1 MGAIYNKF
9 GGVGGF
15 SPIPTERLCYVE
27 YVGKDATEIPT
38 IQTIDYGDN
47 YSNYLSYSSSTKKF
61 TVLQPFFAY
70 VTPWVYTYKTAQQ
83 TTSPGQFFINN
94 TRKANFSTPTR
105 YAGSIAGDSFMY
117 KFSERDTFYNYT
129 PNTNGYPQQH
139 LKVYKVS
146 DAYASEWQNYIDTY
160 SQFIDEENTH

>member
-1 MGAIYNKF
+1 MGTVYNKF
-9 GGVGGF
+9 DGGGF

-38 IQTIDYGDN
+38 IKTIDYGYN
-47 YSNYLSYSSSTKKF
+47 YSAYLSYSSSTKKF

-83 TTSPGQFFINN
+83 TTSPGQFFIN
-94 TRKANFSTPTR
+94 TTMKANFSTPTR
-105 YAGSIAGDSFMY
+105 YAGSIAGASFIY
-117 KFSERDTFYNYT
+117 EFVTNDTFYNYT
-129 PNTNGYPQQH
+129 PNSNGYPQQH

-146 DAYASEWQNYIDTY
+146 EAYVPELQNYMDVY
-160 SQFIDEENTH
+160 SQFIDEEHTH

>member
-1 MGAIYNKF
+1 MGTVYNKF

-27 YVGKDATEIPT
+27 YVGKDTKEIPT

-47 YSNYLSYSSSTKKF
+47 YSTYLSYSSSTKKF
-61 TVLQPFFAY
+61 TVLQSFYAY

-83 TTSPGQFFINN
+83 TASPGQFFIN
-94 TRKANFSTPTR
+94 TTMKANFSTPTK
-105 YAGSIAGDSFMY
+105 YAGSIGGASFIYEFSAG
-117 KFSERDTFYNYT
+117 DTFYNYT
-129 PNTNGYPQQH
+129 PNSDGYPQQH

-146 DAYASEWQNYIDTY
+146 DVYAQEGQNYMDIY
-160 SQFIDEENTH
+160 SQFIDEEKTN